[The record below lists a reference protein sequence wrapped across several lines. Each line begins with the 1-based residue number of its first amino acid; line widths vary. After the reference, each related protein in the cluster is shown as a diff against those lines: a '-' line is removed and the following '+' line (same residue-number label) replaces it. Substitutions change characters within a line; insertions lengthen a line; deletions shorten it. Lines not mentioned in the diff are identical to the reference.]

1 MPDQILITIC
11 CVGGAS
17 KPALYESERFDF
29 VSHSRPER
37 ESRCS
42 SQVRLL
48 FKASS
53 TDASDESL
61 LDSPIEREYAFLKCF
76 ELADVVEDGTPVT
89 GDRLADAGCIR
100 IKPDQLHRRPWY
112 EVVPF
117 SDLLS
122 RKLVIEKHNE
132 KGIYHVSRFVSN

>member
-1 MPDQILITIC
+1 M
-11 CVGGAS
+11 VRAS
-17 KPALYESERFDF
+17 PHFYGSERFDF

-37 ESRCS
+37 ESRCY
-42 SQVRLL
+42 SQIRLL

-61 LDSPIEREYAFLKCF
+61 LDSPVEREYAFLKCF
-76 ELADVVEDGTPVT
+76 ELADVEEDGTPVT
-89 GDRLADAGCIR
+89 GDRLAYAGCIR

-122 RKLVIEKHNE
+122 REFVIEKHNE
-132 KGIYHVSRFVSN
+132 KGIYHVSCFVSN

>member
-1 MPDQILITIC
+1 M
-11 CVGGAS
+11 VRAS
-17 KPALYESERFDF
+17 PHFYGSERFDF

-37 ESRCS
+37 ESRCY
-42 SQVRLL
+42 SQIRLL

-61 LDSPIEREYAFLKCF
+61 LDSPVEREYAFLKCF
-76 ELADVVEDGTPVT
+76 ELADVEEDGTPVT

-122 RKLVIEKHNE
+122 REFVIEKHNE
-132 KGIYHVSRFVSN
+132 KGIYHVSCFVSN